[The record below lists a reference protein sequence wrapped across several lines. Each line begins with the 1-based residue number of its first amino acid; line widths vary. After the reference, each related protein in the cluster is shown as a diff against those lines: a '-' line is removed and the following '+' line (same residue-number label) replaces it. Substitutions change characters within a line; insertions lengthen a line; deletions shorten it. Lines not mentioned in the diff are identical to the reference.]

1 MTCLGVCSLFSIRK
15 IAVGF
20 IISLWASQVAAD
32 ERASVLIELF
42 TSQGCSSCPPADSL
56 LKDLSKKPNVVALA
70 FHVDYWDYIGWKDSF
85 AHPSFSKRQKTYA
98 RLASRTAVYTPQF
111 MINGQTAIAG
121 SEPRS
126 LKKQISKA
134 SQKNQPVRITLTTVE
149 NQVQVELSSA
159 DTQKAF
165 QADVLAV
172 YFIPEARVTI
182 ERGENSGRIMNYSN
196 IVTKIEKIGNWD
208 GQSVV
213 RKTIS
218 SKPDQNI
225 AVIVQLVGQGTVIA
239 ASKLP

>member
-1 MTCLGVCSLFSIRK
+1 LFSIRK

-20 IISLWASQVAAD
+20 IISLWASQLYAD

-111 MINGQTAIAG
+111 MINGQTAVAG
-121 SEPRS
+121 TEPRI
-126 LKKQISKA
+126 LKSEISKF
-134 SQKNQPVRITLTTVE
+134 SQKNHSVFITLNSLG
-149 NQVQVELSSA
+149 NQVQVDLSRAGSH
-159 DTQKAF
+159 KAF
-165 QADVLAV
+165 TADVLAV
-172 YFIPEARVTI
+172 YFIPEARVAI
-182 ERGENSGRIMNYSN
+182 ERGENSGRIVNYSN
-196 IVTKIEKIGNWD
+196 IVTKIEKIGQWD
-208 GQSVV
+208 GQSDL